1 MLNGLLGPAFGV
13 LIIKSLFAMIIY
25 MYDPVML
32 RKEVN
37 KFILMMFIGGLLSFI
52 FNLLAKWMF
61 GVVGENITLNV
72 RKQLYKSILL
82 KHVGWHDN

>member
-37 KFILMMFIGGLLSFI
+37 KFILMMLIGGLLSFI